1 MSIENK
7 KILAITLARGGSKGI
22 KKKNLQKIANKP
34 LIDYTLNEANKSIF
48 IDRYIVSTDDNE
60 IQNYCI
66 NKNVDVPFLRPSYL
80 ASDTASSTDALQHAV
95 NFCEK
100 YDGKYDIIVELMCT
114 NPFKTSLDIDNC
126 IQMLIDNNADS
137 VIGVSKVE
145 EHHPARLKKII
156 DGKIVDFCVPEES
169 GRRQD
174 LTPHAYIRNGSIYV
188 LNRDYLMIDNMRFG
202 GDNSFAYLMP
212 YEKSINID
220 SKYDLIVA
228 NSMMHERNA

>member
-1 MSIENK
+1 MSIKNK

-22 KKKNLQKIANKP
+22 KKKNLRKIANKP
-34 LIDYTLNEANKSIF
+34 LIDYTINEANKSTY
-48 IDRYIVSTDDNE
+48 IDRYIVSTDDQE

-80 ASDTASSTDALQHAV
+80 ASDIASSTDALQHAV

-137 VIGVSKVE
+137 VIGVFIILFFPNLSLNPSVT
-145 EHHPARLKKII
+145 LKTPPYSAISCPKII
-156 DGKIVDFCVPEES
+156 TFES
-169 GRRQD
+169 SSNLCSRQ
-174 LTPHAYIRNGSIYV
+174 S
-188 LNRDYLMIDNMRFG
+188 
-202 GDNSFAYLMP
+202 
-212 YEKSINID
+212 
-220 SKYDLIVA
+220 LIA
-228 NSMMHERNA
+228 ST